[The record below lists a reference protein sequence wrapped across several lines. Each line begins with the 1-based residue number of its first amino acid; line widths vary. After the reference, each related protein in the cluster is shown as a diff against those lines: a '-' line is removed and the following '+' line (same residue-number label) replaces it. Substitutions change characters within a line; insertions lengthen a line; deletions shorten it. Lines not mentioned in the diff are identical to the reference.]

1 MDNASLC
8 EKLELLSKLM
18 EIHGENSFKASS
30 YAKAAFQIERHPV
43 PLEEMD
49 PADISSIRGIG
60 EAIAAKIIQ
69 WLASGRFQLL
79 EDYLEKTPPG
89 ILELMQIKGLGPKKI
104 HALWKDMGLE
114 SPGEVLYACYEN
126 RLTRYKGFGAKTQQN
141 IQQAIEYQL
150 ANENRFLYQQL
161 EALWQGLLSRW
172 HTSPP
177 GAYRLEL
184 SGEAR
189 RQCPVLE
196 SLDFVCSAPADLL
209 LAWLSS
215 DFRLSEQHTG
225 KLLLQS
231 SEGIPI
237 RIRLCEE
244 ASFGHALLEAT
255 GPDTFVQQLR
265 NRAEASDRSW
275 PVTGEEPRLFEILGR
290 PFVHPA
296 LRDLPG
302 IADTPTPAAADS
314 LLSLPQVRGLI
325 HAHSTWSDGACS
337 IRDMAL
343 EARRQGLEYMLITDH
358 SQSAFYAQGLKPD
371 QVRAQQEEI
380 DRLNEELAP
389 FRIFKGIESD
399 ILWTGELDYHEDL
412 LASFDVV
419 IASVHSIL
427 KMDEAKAM
435 SRLLKAVAN
444 PFTRILGHPTGRL
457 LLSRPGYPVDHRRL
471 IDACLEH
478 NVVLEINAHPRR
490 LDLDWSWIPYAIQK
504 GVLLSVN
511 PDAHAPAG
519 IRDIHYGVLAA
530 QKGGLSAAGN
540 LSSFSAEA
548 FQAFAACK
556 KVPG

>member
-1 MDNASLC
+1 MDNASLS
-8 EKLELLSKLM
+8 EQLELLSKLM
-18 EIHGENSFKASS
+18 EIHGENPFKASS

-43 PLEEMD
+43 ALEEMD
-49 PADISSIRGIG
+49 PADISSIRSVGD
-60 EAIAAKIIQ
+60 AIAAKIIQ
-69 WLASGRFQLL
+69 WLGSGHFQLL

-89 ILELMQIKGLGPKKI
+89 ILELMQIKGIGPKKI
-104 HALWKDMGLE
+104 HTLWKDMGLE
-114 SPGEVLYACYEN
+114 SPGEVLYACNEN

-141 IQQAIEYQL
+141 IQQAIEYRL

-161 EALWQGLLSRW
+161 EALWQDLLNRW
-172 HTSPP
+172 QTQPP
-177 GAYRLEL
+177 GTYRLEL
-184 SGEAR
+184 AGGAR

-196 SLDFVCSAPADLL
+196 SLDFVCSAPAGLLVAWLPTSYRLCEQHPEYLL
-209 LAWLSS
+209 LRSP
-215 DFRLSEQHTG
+215 
-225 KLLLQS
+225 
-231 SEGIPI
+231 EGIPL
-237 RIRLCEE
+237 RVRLCQED
-244 ASFGHALLEAT
+244 SFGQALLEQT
-255 GPDTFVQQLR
+255 GPDSFVQELR
-265 NRAEASDRSW
+265 LRAEASARPW
-275 PVTGEEPRLFEILGR
+275 PARGEEPRLFQILDR

-302 IADTPTPAAADS
+302 ILDTPAPASTDS

-343 EARRQGLEYMLITDH
+343 EARRLGLDYMLITDH

-389 FRIFKGIESD
+389 FRIFKGIEAD
-399 ILWTGELDYHEDL
+399 ILSAGELDYHDDL
-412 LASFDVV
+412 LATFDVV
-419 IASVHSIL
+419 IASVHSNL

-435 SRLLKAVAN
+435 SRLLKAVAH

-478 NVVLEINAHPRR
+478 EVVLEINAHPRR
-490 LDLDWSWIPYAIQK
+490 LDLDWSWIPYAIQQ
-504 GVLLSVN
+504 GVLLSVD
-511 PDAHAPAG
+511 PDAHALAG
-519 IRDIHYGVLAA
+519 IRDIRYGVLAA

-540 LSSFSAEA
+540 LSSFSLEA
-548 FQAFAACK
+548 FQAFVDRK
-556 KVPG
+556 KALG